1 MLSFITEKQSSWE
14 KLQAETRPIFIY
26 GMGDGAEKIMRV
38 FREKSI
44 PLAGIFASDEFVR
57 GHSFAGYKVR
67 KLSEIEA
74 QVDDFVIVLAFAA
87 GYQSLVDKIVELN
100 SRHTLI
106 VPDVPVA
113 GGGLFTYDYCVE
125 HAAELEE
132 VYEMLADDESRR
144 GYSSFSSLFFVS
156 RGYSRIYANIINFR
170 ISGNIRYLMDVT
182 SPKAE
187 IYRKIIKL
195 TPNEIYVD
203 LGAYNGDTI
212 DEVLQYTRGKY
223 IRIYAVEP
231 DRKNFKKLC
240 KYLDGKNFVYA
251 YNAVAWCLDTTVPF
265 STKAGRQSA
274 VSAFGQEID
283 ARAVDSILQG
293 RPATVIKMDVEG
305 CEREA
310 LWGASQTIAHFSPKL
325 MVSLYHRNEDIF
337 ALPLLIRRLNPNYDL
352 YIRHQLYIPAWETNL
367 YAVPSQKNSLA

>member
-1 MLSFITEKQSSWE
+1 M
-14 KLQAETRPIFIY
+14 
-26 GMGDGAEKIMRV
+26 
-38 FREKSI
+38 
-44 PLAGIFASDEFVR
+44 
-57 GHSFAGYKVR
+57 
-67 KLSEIEA
+67 
-74 QVDDFVIVLAFAA
+74 
-87 GYQSLVDKIVELN
+87 
-100 SRHTLI
+100 
-106 VPDVPVA
+106 
-113 GGGLFTYDYCVE
+113 
-125 HAAELEE
+125 
-132 VYEMLADDESRR
+132 
-144 GYSSFSSLFFVS
+144 
-156 RGYSRIYANIINFR
+156 
-170 ISGNIRYLMDVT
+170 
-182 SPKAE
+182 
-187 IYRKIIKL
+187 
-195 TPNEIYVD
+195 D